1 MSDKQ
6 MKAVH
11 YEGPFKVSVKDVP
24 LPKLEHPDD
33 AIIKVTTAA
42 ICGSDLHM
50 YQGRTA
56 AESGL
61 VFGHENMGIVTEVGS
76 GVTLLK
82 KGDRIVLPFNVADG
96 RCRNCENGKT
106 GESICLHQ
114 RHQVLTNS
122 TAFCTGVN
130 PGFAGGAYGYV
141 AMGPYQGGQAQY
153 LRVPYAD
160 FNALVLPPG
169 TEHEADFALLADIF
183 PTGWHG
189 LQLSGFQPGDSVA
202 VFGAGPV
209 GLMAAYSAV
218 LRGASKVFVVD
229 QVKERLDAARK
240 IGCEGV
246 DFTKS
251 NPVEQI
257 IELNGGEMVD
267 RAVDAVGYQ
276 AVDKS
281 GNKEQ
286 PNIVLDQ
293 LIQVTRPT
301 GGLGIPGLYVP
312 SDPGAPDSQAAKGQ
326 ILISFGK
333 LFEKGL
339 FLGTGQ
345 CNVKAYNRQLR
356 DLIVSGRAKP
366 SFVVSHEVDI
376 DDAVD
381 AYEKFDKRIDG
392 YTKSFLILSFGR
404 PSECKDT
411 LTPYIWFVFSITQT
425 CDLLKM
431 LSCSDPPKLHSLYS
445 IRNEVVLLS
454 TCRYTSSLSGIFH
467 TVLCNSATVLLTSIL
482 MLGGPQTNTHVRRPV
497 HSLLISLSMNGMSGL
512 PYSVLQPVFLDLT
525 AAGKKANRM
534 RFFWN
539 SMGCCGRV
547 SRGEAKG
554 SDDGGGD
561 TRPLRDALLKGS
573 RCACGSGLIRS
584 SFSRLSAFSL
594 SGSPAASSMINAE
607 FLFVLAEMVESR
619 FLPFSSS
626 NIKLA
631 LYGIRGSELS
641 ADS

>member
-1 MSDKQ
+1 
-6 MKAVH
+6 
-11 YEGPFKVSVKDVP
+11 
-24 LPKLEHPDD
+24 
-33 AIIKVTTAA
+33 
-42 ICGSDLHM
+42 M

-61 VFGHENMGIVTEVGS
+61 VFGHENMGVVTEVGT

-96 RCRNCENGKT
+96 RCRNCEKGK
-106 GESICLHQ
+106 
-114 RHQVLTNS
+114 
-122 TAFCTGVN
+122 TAFCTGKSRYLSAGWENILTISAGVN

-189 LQLSGFQPGDSVA
+189 LELSGFQPGDTVA

-251 NPVEQI
+251 DPVKQI

-293 LIQVTRPT
+293 LIMVTRPT

-312 SDPGAPDSQAAKGQ
+312 S
-326 ILISFGK
+326 
-333 LFEKGL
+333 
-339 FLGTGQ
+339 
-345 CNVKAYNRQLR
+345 V
-356 DLIVSGRAKP
+356 
-366 SFVVSHEVDI
+366 
-376 DDAVD
+376 
-381 AYEKFDKRIDG
+381 
-392 YTKSFLILSFGR
+392 SFLLASKITRREPL
-404 PSECKDT
+404 T
-411 LTPYIWFVFSITQT
+411 LKT
-425 CDLLKM
+425 
-431 LSCSDPPKLHSLYS
+431 
-445 IRNEVVLLS
+445 
-454 TCRYTSSLSGIFH
+454 
-467 TVLCNSATVLLTSIL
+467 
-482 MLGGPQTNTHVRRPV
+482 GP
-497 HSLLISLSMNGMSGL
+497 
-512 PYSVLQPVFLDLT
+512 
-525 AAGKKANRM
+525 
-534 RFFWN
+534 W
-539 SMGCCGRV
+539 C
-547 SRGEAKG
+547 
-554 SDDGGGD
+554 
-561 TRPLRDALLKGS
+561 
-573 RCACGSGLIRS
+573 
-584 SFSRLSAFSL
+584 SRLA
-594 SGSPAASSMINAE
+594 
-607 FLFVLAEMVESR
+607 
-619 FLPFSSS
+619 
-626 NIKLA
+626 
-631 LYGIRGSELS
+631 IR
-641 ADS
+641 